1 MDVTFDETK
10 SFYMRPQLQGE
21 SSFEAGGSF
30 ESFESSFVPSIEELS
45 HSDNT
50 LGSPNTSPKTSSMDV
65 SKIAPN
71 NTELGSSTDSSRP
84 ESFFRIQYQRRQKQP
99 NSIQEQLQSSEPRV
113 SSSSI
118 DTLEPLENSLNSN
131 CETDLDD
138 LPIALRK
145 GTRSCTKYPISH
157 FVTTK
162 HLSMQHQ
169 SFLSA
174 IDAIRVPTSVQ
185 EALKDENWI
194 QAMNEEMSALEKNQ
208 TWEIVDRSLDKKSVG
223 CKWVFSLK
231 YKSDGTLDRYK
242 ARLVA
247 KGYTQTY
254 GVDYEETFALV
265 AKMNT
270 VRIILSLIAYFGWEL
285 QQFDV
290 KNAFL
295 DGNLEEEIYME
306 IPPGF
311 GSTKGGYKVCRLKKA
326 LYGLQQSPRAWFG
339 RLTQAMISMGYR
351 QSQGD
356 HTMFTKHSHEGK
368 LTLLLVYVD
377 DMIVTGDDEHDK
389 QMLKEKLAAQFE
401 MKDLG
406 KLKYFLEIDVAYSK
420 KGIFISQRKYVIDL
434 LKETGMINCK
444 TTGVPIEQNHRIG
457 SHEGSSTV
465 NKGQYLRLGK
475 LIYLAHT
482 RPDIAYAVSV
492 VSQFMHDPRERHIY
506 RL

>member
-1 MDVTFDETK
+1 
-10 SFYMRPQLQGE
+10 
-21 SSFEAGGSF
+21 
-30 ESFESSFVPSIEELS
+30 
-45 HSDNT
+45 
-50 LGSPNTSPKTSSMDV
+50 
-65 SKIAPN
+65 
-71 NTELGSSTDSSRP
+71 
-84 ESFFRIQYQRRQKQP
+84 
-99 NSIQEQLQSSEPRV
+99 
-113 SSSSI
+113 
-118 DTLEPLENSLNSN
+118 
-131 CETDLDD
+131 
-138 LPIALRK
+138 
-145 GTRSCTKYPISH
+145 
-157 FVTTK
+157 
-162 HLSMQHQ
+162 
-169 SFLSA
+169 
-174 IDAIRVPTSVQ
+174 
-185 EALKDENWI
+185 
-194 QAMNEEMSALEKNQ
+194 
-208 TWEIVDRSLDKKSVG
+208 
-223 CKWVFSLK
+223 
-231 YKSDGTLDRYK
+231 
-242 ARLVA
+242 
-247 KGYTQTY
+247 
-254 GVDYEETFALV
+254 
-265 AKMNT
+265 
-270 VRIILSLIAYFGWEL
+270 
-285 QQFDV
+285 
-290 KNAFL
+290 
-295 DGNLEEEIYME
+295 ME

>member
-1 MDVTFDETK
+1 
-10 SFYMRPQLQGE
+10 MRPQLQGE
-21 SSFEAGGSF
+21 SSFEVGSF
-30 ESFESSFVPSIEELS
+30 ESLESSFVPSIEKLS

-50 LGSPNTSPKTSSMDV
+50 LGSPNTSPETSSMDV

-71 NTELGSSTDSSRP
+71 NTESGSSTDSSRP
-84 ESFFRIQYQRRQKQP
+84 ESFFRIQYQRRQRQP
-99 NSIQEQLQSSEPRV
+99 NSIQEQLQSFEPRV
-113 SSSSI
+113 SSPSI
-118 DTLEPLENSLNSN
+118 DTFEPLEKSLNSN

-169 SFLSA
+169 SFLFA
-174 IDAIRVPTSVQ
+174 IDAIRFPTSVQ

-208 TWEIVDRSLDKKSVG
+208 TWEIVDRPLDKKSVG

-231 YKSDGTLDRYK
+231 YKSDGTLDCYK

-254 GVDYEETFALV
+254 GVDYEETFAPV

-270 VRIILSLIAYFGWEL
+270 VRIILSLATYFGWEL

-295 DGNLEEEIYME
+295 HGNLEAEIYME

-311 GSTKGGYKVCRLKKA
+311 ESTKGGNKVCMLKKA
-326 LYGLQQSPRAWFG
+326 LYGLKQSPRAWFG
-339 RLTQAMISMGYR
+339 RLTQVMISMGY
-351 QSQGD
+351 
-356 HTMFTKHSHEGK
+356 
-368 LTLLLVYVD
+368 
-377 DMIVTGDDEHDK
+377 
-389 QMLKEKLAAQFE
+389 
-401 MKDLG
+401 
-406 KLKYFLEIDVAYSK
+406 
-420 KGIFISQRKYVIDL
+420 
-434 LKETGMINCK
+434 
-444 TTGVPIEQNHRIG
+444 
-457 SHEGSSTV
+457 
-465 NKGQYLRLGK
+465 
-475 LIYLAHT
+475 
-482 RPDIAYAVSV
+482 
-492 VSQFMHDPRERHIY
+492 
-506 RL
+506 